1 MLRQPAKTPN
11 APSTPAAPIH
21 ASAVTQETAAP
32 LVDTPHHSGPPSPSA
47 APAPMYANTHST
59 HFGAS
64 ASNAAG
70 SNQRSA
76 RVRRR
81 PAGEDST
88 RGDDIGGLVVTVVMA
103 HPIHARVHG
112 IFVAALRHEI
122 ENRVGPHELLHAAP
136 IS

>member
-1 MLRQPAKTPN
+1 MLPT
-11 APSTPAAPIH
+11 TPAAPSHASVVIH
-21 ASAVTQETAAP
+21 APVEPVS
-32 LVDTPHHSGPPSPSA
+32 DTPHHSGPPSPSA
-47 APAPMYANTHST
+47 APAPRYANTHST

-76 RVRRR
+76 RVLRR
-81 PAGEDST
+81 PAEEDST

-112 IFVAALRHEI
+112 IFVTALRHEI
-122 ENRVGPHELLHAAP
+122 ENCVSSHELFHAAP